1 MDLGKLWSEAVKS
14 RGIPAAP
21 TKEALSLRAYSARC
35 RLNRLRRKA
44 CRFYQRPECVA
55 VVARLETA
63 IDRGYL
69 AIRKDRLTHADL
81 GGCWVC
87 VCVCVVMWLMYFFP
101 QNESVPFHSQ
111 LSFLLSGLKQQMLQL
126 LLCYNPLWLR
136 VGMETVYGELLHLS
150 GNNDITGITHYV
162 ITRYT
167 GGKGEREKLACSSH

>member
-1 MDLGKLWSEAVKS
+1 MWLWWPDWRLLLTEDIWLYAKT
-14 RGIPAAP
+14 G
-21 TKEALSLRAYSARC
+21 SLM
-35 RLNRLRRKA
+35 
-44 CRFYQRPECVA
+44 
-55 VVARLETA
+55 
-63 IDRGYL
+63 
-69 AIRKDRLTHADL
+69 LTSVGA
-81 GGCWVC
+81 GCVC